1 MSPATYG
8 LILVFLA
15 AGLSLGWFANKAMSS
30 HGDVKVG
37 KTRVKNYRK
46 SRHQNGLIAIILALV
61 IGVIVF
67 DLIHPHS

>member
-1 MSPATYG
+1 MSAASYA

-15 AGLSLGWFANKAMSS
+15 GGVVLGWFSNKAYSS

-46 SRHQNGLIAIILALV
+46 SRHQNGLIAIILAVV

-67 DLIHPHS
+67 DLIHPHG